1 MLLPKK
7 AHKLRLVSSLFV
19 IVGGKPCWFVGF
31 VCCSLSLKL
40 QQQHLHFFFWSAVP
54 LISHLTALK
63 GFGSWRE
70 KSGYRNGVS
79 GGENW

>member
-1 MLLPKK
+1 MGNTRHITENKALKK
-7 AHKLRLVSSLFV
+7 THIVLFV
-19 IVGGKPCWFVGF
+19 
-31 VCCSLSLKL
+31 CSLSLKL
-40 QQQHLHFFFWSAVP
+40 ATTFAVVVFFWNAVP

-79 GGENW
+79 GGGNW

>member
-1 MLLPKK
+1 MPGIENKAFKK
-7 AHKLRLVSSLFV
+7 THIVLFV
-19 IVGGKPCWFVGF
+19 
-31 VCCSLSLKL
+31 CSLSLKL
-40 QQQHLHFFFWSAVP
+40 TTTTFAVFWSTVP
-54 LISHLTALK
+54 LISHLTALR